1 MLTFYKDNKTYANYS
16 LENFDKFMSKLIEK
30 AIKHVKLNLTVKD
43 YKTIVNK
50 FNPKHY
56 EKNASL
62 TFDKHLDV
70 FLIDIPS
77 VNNTSISFAFVKD
90 DYEGDVEL
98 DSTDEDYCC
107 HPVIKLTDKDFDKLK
122 TEFTSKICDHIV
134 SEDIDHAIIVTYKDI
149 QIFNFEDWEYQN
161 RMPHISFAT
170 EN

>member
-30 AIKHVKLNLTVKD
+30 ALKHVKLNLTVKD
-43 YKTIVNK
+43 YKKAVNK
-50 FNPKHY
+50 SNPDHY
-56 EKNASL
+56 ENNVIL

-70 FLIDIPS
+70 FLINIPS
-77 VNNTSISFAFVKD
+77 IDKTSINVAFVKD
-90 DYEGDVEL
+90 DYQGDIEL
-98 DSTDEDYCC
+98 DSTDEDYCG

-122 TEFTSKICDHIV
+122 AEFTSKICDHIV

>member
-1 MLTFYKDNKTYANYS
+1 MLTLSKDNKTYANYS
-16 LENFDKFMSKLIEK
+16 LQNFDKFMFTLIKK
-30 AIKHVKLNLTVKD
+30 ALKHANVDLTIKD

-50 FNPKHY
+50 DNPKHY
-56 EKNASL
+56 KNNTIL
-62 TFDKHLDV
+62 TFDKRLDV
-70 FLIDIPS
+70 FLINVPF
-77 VNNTSISFAFVKD
+77 VNKTSIDVAFVKD
-90 DYEGDVEL
+90 NYQGDIEL
-98 DSTDEDYCC
+98 DSTDKDYCGN
-107 HPVIKLTDKDFDKLK
+107 PVIKLTDKDFYELK

>member
-1 MLTFYKDNKTYANYS
+1 MLTLSKDNQTYANYS

-30 AIKHVKLNLTVKD
+30 AMKHENINLTVKD
-43 YKTIVNK
+43 YKTIINK
-50 FNPKHY
+50 SNPKHY

-70 FLIDIPS
+70 FLIDVPS

-90 DYEGDVEL
+90 DYEGDIEL

-107 HPVIKLTDKDFDKLK
+107 HPVIKLTDKEFNKLK
-122 TEFTSKICDHIV
+122 DEFTTQICDHIV

-149 QIFNFEDWEYQN
+149 QVFNFETWEYQN
-161 RMPHISFAT
+161 RMSHISFAGDI
-170 EN
+170 

>member
-1 MLTFYKDNKTYANYS
+1 MLTLSANNKTYANYS
-16 LENFDKFMSKLIEK
+16 LENFDKFMSTLIEK
-30 AIKHVKLNLTVKD
+30 AMKHVKLNLTVKD

-50 FNPKHY
+50 SNPKHY

-70 FLIDIPS
+70 FLIDVPS

-90 DYEGDVEL
+90 DYKGDVEL
-98 DSTDEDYCC
+98 DSTDGDYCY
-107 HPVIKLTDKDFDKLK
+107 HPVIKLTDKDFDELK

>member
-1 MLTFYKDNKTYANYS
+1 MLTLSANNKTYANYS
-16 LENFDKFMSKLIEK
+16 LENFDKFMSTLIEK
-30 AIKHVKLNLTVKD
+30 AMKHVKLNLTVED

-50 FNPKHY
+50 SNPKHY

-70 FLIDIPS
+70 FLINVPS
-77 VNNTSISFAFVKD
+77 INKTSIDVAFVKD
-90 DYEGDVEL
+90 DYKGDIEL
-98 DSTDEDYCC
+98 DSTDEDYCGN
-107 HPVIKLTDKDFDKLK
+107 PVIKLTDKEFAKLK

-134 SEDIDHAIIVTYKDI
+134 SENINHAIIVTYKDI

-170 EN
+170 KN

>member
-1 MLTFYKDNKTYANYS
+1 MLTLSANNKTYANYS
-16 LENFDKFMSKLIEK
+16 LENFDKFMSTLIEK
-30 AIKHVKLNLTVKD
+30 AMKHVKLNLTVED

-50 FNPKHY
+50 SNPKHY
-56 EKNASL
+56 KKNASL

-70 FLIDIPS
+70 FLIDVPS

-98 DSTDEDYCC
+98 DSTDGDYCY
-107 HPVIKLTDKDFDKLK
+107 HPVIKLTDKDFDELK
-122 TEFTSKICDHIV
+122 NEFTSKICDHIV

-149 QIFNFEDWEYQN
+149 QIFNFEDWEYQH
-161 RMPHISFAT
+161 RMPHISFTT

>member
-1 MLTFYKDNKTYANYS
+1 MLTLSANNKTYANYN

-30 AIKHVKLNLTVKD
+30 ALKHVKLNLTVKD

-50 FNPKHY
+50 SNPNHY

-70 FLIDIPS
+70 FLINVPS
-77 VNNTSISFAFVKD
+77 IDKKSIDVAFVKD
-90 DYEGDVEL
+90 DYEGDIKL
-98 DSTDEDYCC
+98 DSTDEDYCSY
-107 HPVIKLTDKDFDKLK
+107 PVIKLTDTDFDKLK
-122 TEFTSKICDHIV
+122 TEFTTQICDHIV
-134 SEDIDHAIIVTYKDI
+134 SENIEHAIIVTYKDI
-149 QIFNFEDWEYQN
+149 QIFNFEDWEYQC